1 MEIQTLNP
9 ATPRQRQRIEAFLKR
24 NGLRIDDMNYYAA
37 ALDDDGEMIAGG
49 GLKDDVIKCVAVDDA
64 HKGEAIA
71 NTLVSHLISHANQE
85 GYSCIKLFT
94 KPKNRQLF
102 ESLSFRLLAEAPEAI
117 LMETGIGGISNTV
130 KALKKIKEESEKYK
144 EYNKEC
150 REDSKEC
157 KEDSKEC
164 KEDCKECKEDSK
176 ECKEE
181 EKTNLNTSTPQ
192 HLNTSYLNTSTSQHL
207 NTSYLNTSTPHH
219 LTTTTPPRGVVVMN
233 CNPFTLGHRYLIEQ
247 AAKQVKRLY
256 VMVVRED
263 CSLFAYTERKAM
275 VEQGV
280 ADIENVSVID
290 GSDYAISR
298 ATFPTYFL
306 KRLDDAADTQM
317 QLDLDLFRRH
327 IAPAL
332 GATVR
337 FVGTE
342 PTDQLTRRY
351 NQLMHEALTDVREI
365 DRLAKDGNAVSAS
378 RVRKAMEQGDM
389 NTIRQLVPPTTLPY
403 IIAHL
408 ATQALQA
415 ELDTTPKPG
424 LVDKDNNGAHRDM
437 DHALM
442 QLSINTLHPYFMR
455 LALLGFA
462 DTLPSHTA
470 IRDTGIEAEKAM
482 LAATNGVNTHKG
494 ALFSMGLAVVAA
506 AYEEKKAAANK
517 EEREE
522 ERKKEEKGK
531 ERGKEEREDSQ
542 VPLKSLESLESLAP
556 LAPIESLAS
565 PLSSLQLTIKSLA
578 ASFPDTSGTHGSKA
592 KQLSNGTTTIKGA
605 LDNAREGYEKLF
617 AEWLPFY
624 NERRKSHDAHA
635 LHKTLLRIMCD
646 LDDTN
651 IIYRTNFAT
660 AEQVKQEARALLD
673 NFKEAYAA
681 ESKEK
686 CTSTIEEC
694 ASAIEEK
701 CASAELLALKDM
713 DHRYTARN
721 ISPGGAA
728 DMLSLTVFIG
738 SIQTY

>member
-9 ATPRQRQRIEAFLKR
+9 TTPRQRQRIEAFLKR
-24 NGLRIDDMNYYAA
+24 NALRIDDMNYYAA
-37 ALDDDGEMIAGG
+37 VLDDNGEIIAGG
-49 GLKDDVIKCVAVDDA
+49 GLKDDIIKCVAVDDA

-85 GYSCIKLFT
+85 GYGCIKLFT

-130 KALKKIKEESEKYK
+130 ETLKKIKEESEKYK

-150 REDSKEC
+150 KEDSKKC

-164 KEDCKECKEDSK
+164 KEVG
-176 ECKEE
+176 
-181 EKTNLNTSTPQ
+181 KTNLNTTTPQ
-192 HLNTSYLNTSTSQHL
+192 HLNAPYLNTPTPQHL
-207 NTSYLNTSTPHH
+207 
-219 LTTTTPPRGVVVMN
+219 TTTPPRGGVVVMN

-247 AAKQVKRLY
+247 AAKQVERLY

-280 ADIENVSVID
+280 ADIENVTVID

-317 QLDLDLFRRH
+317 LLDLDLFRRH

-351 NQLMHEALTDVREI
+351 NQLMHEALKDVRET
-365 DRLAKDGNAVSAS
+365 DRLEKDGYAVSAS
-378 RVRKAMEQGDM
+378 RVRKAMEEGDM

-408 ATQALQA
+408 ATRALHA

-424 LVDKDNNGAHRDM
+424 LVDKDNSGAHRDM

-442 QLSINTLHPYFMR
+442 SRSIRAIHPYFVR

-462 DTLPSHTA
+462 ADMPSHDD
-470 IRDTGIEAEKAM
+470 IVKTGIEAERAM
-482 LAATNGVNTHKG
+482 FEATNGVNTYKG

-506 AYEEKKAAANK
+506 AGKAWQGYSITPQALSAAIIK
-517 EEREE
+517 
-522 ERKKEEKGK
+522 
-531 ERGKEEREDSQ
+531 
-542 VPLKSLESLESLAP
+542 LAF
-556 LAPIESLAS
+556 A
-565 PLSSLQLTIKSLA
+565 
-578 ASFPDTSGTHGSKA
+578 FPDTKGTHGSKA
-592 KQLSNGTTTIKGA
+592 KQTAASETATFKGA
-605 LDNAREGYEKLF
+605 LDNAREGYPMLF
-617 AEWLPFY
+617 NDWLPFY
-624 NERRKSHDAHA
+624 ANLSKNGEPHA
-635 LHKTLLRIMCD
+635 LHLTLLRIMCD

-651 IIYRTNFAT
+651 IVYRTSLAMMK
-660 AEQVKQEARALLD
+660 QVKEESRDVLSRWSEATHGTPQADGGTNLD
-673 NFKEAYAA
+673 
-681 ESKEK
+681 
-686 CTSTIEEC
+686 TI
-694 ASAIEEK
+694 
-701 CASAELLALKDM
+701 LGDM
-713 DHRYTARN
+713 NRSFVQRN
-721 ISPGGAA
+721 ISPGGSA
-728 DMLSLTVFIG
+728 DMLSLVVFING
-738 SIQTY
+738 VLG

>member
-9 ATPRQRQRIEAFLKR
+9 TTPRQRQRIEAFLKR
-24 NGLRIDDMNYYAA
+24 NGLRFDDMHYYAA
-37 ALDDDGEMIAGG
+37 ITDDDGEMIAGG
-49 GLKDDVIKCVAVDDA
+49 GLKGNVIKCVAVDDA

-71 NTLVSHLISHANQE
+71 NTLISHLIAHANEE
-85 GYSCIKLFT
+85 GHSNVKLFT

-102 ESLSFRLLAEAPEAI
+102 ESLSFRLLAEAPEAV
-117 LMETGIGGISNTV
+117 LMETGIGGINNMV
-130 KALKKIKEESEKYK
+130 EQLKKIKEESEKYK

-150 REDSKEC
+150 

-164 KEDCKECKEDSK
+164 KENSE

-181 EKTNLNTSTPQ
+181 EKTNLNTSTSQHLNISTPQ
-192 HLNTSYLNTSTSQHL
+192 HLNITTPQHL
-207 NTSYLNTSTPHH
+207 NPSTPQP
-219 LTTTTPPRGVVVMN
+219 LTTTTPRGGVVVMN

-247 AAKQVKRLY
+247 AAKQVERLF

-263 CSLFAYTERKAM
+263 CSLFAYAERKAM

-280 ADIENVSVID
+280 AHLKNVTVID
-290 GSDYAISR
+290 GSEYAISQ

-317 QLDLDLFRRH
+317 LLDLDLFRRH

-342 PTDQLTRRY
+342 PTDRLTRRY
-351 NQLMHEALTDVREI
+351 NQLMHEVLTDVREI
-365 DRLAKDGNAVSAS
+365 SRLEKDGNAVSAS

-389 NTIRQLVPPTTLPY
+389 STIRQLVPPTTLPY

-437 DHALM
+437 DYALM
-442 QLSINTLHPYFMR
+442 QRSIDTLHPYFVK
-455 LALLGFA
+455 LALLGSA
-462 DTLPSHTA
+462 DALPSHTA
-470 IRDTGIEAEKAM
+470 IRDAGIEAEKAM
-482 LAATNGVNTHKG
+482 LSATNGVNTHKG

-506 AYEEKKAAANK
+506 AHEK
-517 EEREE
+517 
-522 ERKKEEKGK
+522 
-531 ERGKEEREDSQ
+531 DTD
-542 VPLKSLESLESLAP
+542 
-556 LAPIESLAS
+556 
-565 PLSSLQLTIKSLA
+565 SLQTTIKALA
-578 ASFPDTSGTHGSKA
+578 ASFPETNGTHGSKA
-592 KQLSNGTTTIKGA
+592 KLLSKGTTAIKGA
-605 LDNAREGYEKLF
+605 LDNAREGYEMLF

-624 NERRKSHDAHA
+624 IERRKERDAHT

-651 IIYRTNFAT
+651 VIYRTDLAT
-660 AEQVKQEARALLD
+660 AEEVKQEARALLD
-673 NFKEAYAA
+673 NF
-681 ESKEK
+681 SK
-686 CTSTIEEC
+686 
-694 ASAIEEK
+694 A
-701 CASAELLALKDM
+701 ALKDM
-713 DHRYTARN
+713 DRHYTTRN

-728 DMLSLTVFIG
+728 DMLSLTIFIG
-738 SIQTY
+738 SIQT

>member
-9 ATPRQRQRIEAFLKR
+9 STPRQRQRIEAFLKR
-24 NGLRIDDMNYYAA
+24 NALRIDDMNYYAA
-37 ALDDDGEMIAGG
+37 VLDDDGEMIAGG

-71 NTLVSHLISHANQE
+71 NTLVSHLISHANQK
-85 GYSCIKLFT
+85 GYGCIKLFT

-130 KALKKIKEESEKYK
+130 EALKKIKEDGE
-144 EYNKEC
+144 
-150 REDSKEC
+150 
-157 KEDSKEC
+157 
-164 KEDCKECKEDSK
+164 
-176 ECKEE
+176 
-181 EKTNLNTSTPQ
+181 
-192 HLNTSYLNTSTSQHL
+192 
-207 NTSYLNTSTPHH
+207 
-219 LTTTTPPRGVVVMN
+219 RGVIVMN

-247 AAKQVKRLY
+247 AAKQVERLY

-280 ADIENVSVID
+280 ADIENVNVID

-317 QLDLDLFRRH
+317 LLDLDLFRCH

-351 NQLMHEALTDVREI
+351 NQLMHEALKDVREI

-437 DHALM
+437 DYAMM
-442 QLSINTLHPYFMR
+442 QLSINTLHPYFVR

-482 LAATNGVNTHKG
+482 LAATNSVNTHKG

-506 AYEEKKAAANK
+506 AYEEKKEAANK
-517 EEREE
+517 EERG
-522 ERKKEEKGK
+522 KE
-531 ERGKEEREDSQ
+531 ERGKERE
-542 VPLKSLESLESLAP
+542 KEKREASLVSIENLT
-556 LAPIESLAS
+556 PIESLAS

-592 KQLSNGTTTIKGA
+592 KQLSNGTITIKGA

-624 NERRKSHDAHA
+624 NERRKNHDAHA

-651 IIYRTNFAT
+651 VIYRTNVAT
-660 AEQVKQEARALLD
+660 AEEVKQEARALLAS
-673 NFKEAYAA
+673 FEEAYAA
-681 ESKEK
+681 QDKEK
-686 CTSTIEEC
+686 Y
-694 ASAIEEK
+694 
-701 CASAELLALKDM
+701 ASAELLALKDM
-713 DHRYTARN
+713 DRRYTERN

>member
-24 NGLRIDDMNYYAA
+24 NALRIDDMNYYAA
-37 ALDDDGEMIAGG
+37 VLDDDGEMIAGG

-85 GYSCIKLFT
+85 GYGCIKLFT

-102 ESLSFRLLAEAPEAI
+102 ESLSFRLLAEAPEAV

-130 KALKKIKEESEKYK
+130 EALKKIKEESEKYK

-150 REDSKEC
+150 
-157 KEDSKEC
+157 KEDN
-164 KEDCKECKEDSK
+164 KECKEDSK

-181 EKTNLNTSTPQ
+181 EKTNLNTTTPQ
-192 HLNTSYLNTSTSQHL
+192 HLNTSYLNTTTPQHL
-207 NTSYLNTSTPHH
+207 NTSYINTSTPQHFNTSYLNTSY
-219 LTTTTPPRGVVVMN
+219 LTTSTPQHLNTTMQPTGCIVMN

-247 AAKQVKRLY
+247 AAKQVERLY

-317 QLDLDLFRRH
+317 LLDLDLFRRH

-351 NQLMHEALTDVREI
+351 NQLMHEALKDVHEI
-365 DRLAKDGNAVSAS
+365 NRLEKDGNAVSAS
-378 RVRKAMEQGDM
+378 RVRKAMEEGDM

-437 DHALM
+437 DYALM
-442 QLSINTLHPYFMR
+442 QLSINTLHPYFVR
-455 LALLGFA
+455 LAFLGFA
-462 DTLPSHTA
+462 DTLPSHTV
-470 IRDTGIEAEKAM
+470 IRDAGIEAEKAM
-482 LAATNGVNTHKG
+482 LEATNGVNTHKG

-517 EEREE
+517 EER
-522 ERKKEEKGK
+522 GK
-531 ERGKEEREDSQ
+531 EREEEY
-542 VPLKSLESLESLAP
+542 
-556 LAPIESLAS
+556 
-565 PLSSLQLTIKSLA
+565 LSSLQLTIKALA

-651 IIYRTNFAT
+651 VIYRTNVVT
-660 AEQVKQEARALLD
+660 AEEVKQEARALLAS
-673 NFKEAYAA
+673 FEEAYAA
-681 ESKEK
+681 EDKEK
-686 CTSTIEEC
+686 C

-713 DHRYTARN
+713 DRRYTERN

>member
-24 NGLRIDDMNYYAA
+24 NALRIDDMNYYAA
-37 ALDDDGEMIAGG
+37 VLDDDGEMIAGG

-85 GYSCIKLFT
+85 GYGCIKLFT

-102 ESLSFRLLAEAPEAI
+102 ESLSFRMLAEAPEAI

-130 KALKKIKEESEKYK
+130 EALKKIKEKSEKYK
-144 EYNKEC
+144 EYN
-150 REDSKEC
+150 KEC

-164 KEDCKECKEDSK
+164 KENSE

-181 EKTNLNTSTPQ
+181 VKTN
-192 HLNTSYLNTSTSQHL
+192 LNTSTSQHL
-207 NTSYLNTSTPHH
+207 NTTNINTSTSHH

-247 AAKQVKRLY
+247 AAKQVERLY

-280 ADIENVSVID
+280 ADIENVNVID

-317 QLDLDLFRRH
+317 LLDLDLFRRH

-351 NQLMHEALTDVREI
+351 NQLMHEALKDVRET
-365 DRLAKDGNAVSAS
+365 DRLEKDGNAVSAS
-378 RVRKAMEQGDM
+378 RVRKAMEEGDM

-437 DHALM
+437 DYALM
-442 QLSINTLHPYFMR
+442 QLSINTLHPYFVR

-462 DTLPSHTA
+462 DTLPSHTV

-482 LAATNGVNTHKG
+482 LAATNSVNTHKG

-517 EEREE
+517 EERGKE
-522 ERKKEEKGK
+522 ERKE
-531 ERGKEEREDSQ
+531 ERGKEREKEEKEDSQ
-542 VPLKSLESLESLAP
+542 VSLKNLT
-556 LAPIESLAS
+556 PIESLAS
-565 PLSSLQLTIKSLA
+565 PLSSLQLTIKALA
-578 ASFPDTSGTHGSKA
+578 ASFPDISGTHGSKA

-651 IIYRTNFAT
+651 VIYRTNVAT
-660 AEQVKQEARALLD
+660 AEEVKQEARALLAS
-673 NFKEAYAA
+673 FEEAYAA
-681 ESKEK
+681 QDKEK
-686 CTSTIEEC
+686 C

-713 DHRYTARN
+713 DRRYTERN

>member
-37 ALDDDGEMIAGG
+37 VLDDDGEMIAGG

-85 GYSCIKLFT
+85 GYGCIKLFT

-130 KALKKIKEESEKYK
+130 EALKKIKEKSEKYK

-150 REDSKEC
+150 KKDSKKC
-157 KEDSKEC
+157 KE
-164 KEDCKECKEDSK
+164 
-176 ECKEE
+176 
-181 EKTNLNTSTPQ
+181 NIP
-192 HLNTSYLNTSTSQHL
+192 YLNT
-207 NTSYLNTSTPHH
+207 TPPQ
-219 LTTTTPPRGVVVMN
+219 LLTTTPPRGGVVVMN

-247 AAKQVKRLY
+247 AAKQVERLY

-317 QLDLDLFRRH
+317 LLDLDLFRRH

-351 NQLMHEALTDVREI
+351 NQLMHEALKDVRET
-365 DRLAKDGNAVSAS
+365 DRLEKDGYAVSAS
-378 RVRKAMEQGDM
+378 RVRKAMEEGDM

-408 ATQALQA
+408 ATRALHA

-424 LVDKDNNGAHRDM
+424 LVDKDNSGAHRDM

-442 QLSINTLHPYFMR
+442 SRSIRAIHPYFVR

-462 DTLPSHTA
+462 ADMPSHDD
-470 IRDTGIEAEKAM
+470 IVKTGIEAERAM
-482 LAATNGVNTHKG
+482 FEATNGINTYKG

-506 AYEEKKAAANK
+506 AGKAWQGYSITPQALSAAISK
-517 EEREE
+517 
-522 ERKKEEKGK
+522 
-531 ERGKEEREDSQ
+531 
-542 VPLKSLESLESLAP
+542 LAF
-556 LAPIESLAS
+556 A
-565 PLSSLQLTIKSLA
+565 
-578 ASFPDTSGTHGSKA
+578 FPDTKGTHGSKA
-592 KQLSNGTTTIKGA
+592 KQTAASETATFKGA
-605 LDNAREGYEKLF
+605 LDNAREGYPMLF
-617 AEWLPFY
+617 NDWLPFY
-624 NERRKSHDAHA
+624 ANLSKNGEPHA
-635 LHKTLLRIMCD
+635 LHLTLLRIMCD

-651 IIYRTNFAT
+651 IVYRTSLAMMK
-660 AEQVKQEARALLD
+660 QVKEESRSVLSRWSEATHGTPQADGGTNLD
-673 NFKEAYAA
+673 
-681 ESKEK
+681 
-686 CTSTIEEC
+686 TI
-694 ASAIEEK
+694 
-701 CASAELLALKDM
+701 LGDM
-713 DHRYTARN
+713 NRSFVQRN
-721 ISPGGAA
+721 ISPGGSA
-728 DMLSLTVFIG
+728 DMLSLVVFING
-738 SIQTY
+738 VLG

>member
-24 NGLRIDDMNYYAA
+24 NALRIDDMNYYAA
-37 ALDDDGEMIAGG
+37 VLDDDGEMIAGG

-85 GYSCIKLFT
+85 GYGCIKLFT

-130 KALKKIKEESEKYK
+130 EALKKIKEESEKYK

-150 REDSKEC
+150 
-157 KEDSKEC
+157 KEDN
-164 KEDCKECKEDSK
+164 KECKEDSK

-181 EKTNLNTSTPQ
+181 EKTNLNTTTPQHLNTSYLNTTTPQHLNTSYLNTSTPQ
-192 HLNTSYLNTSTSQHL
+192 HLNTSYLNTSTPQHL
-207 NTSYLNTSTPHH
+207 NTTMQPT
-219 LTTTTPPRGVVVMN
+219 GCIVMN

-247 AAKQVKRLY
+247 AAKQVERLY

-317 QLDLDLFRRH
+317 LLDLDLFRRH

-351 NQLMHEALTDVREI
+351 NQLMHEALKDVREI
-365 DRLAKDGNAVSAS
+365 NRLEKDGNAVSAS
-378 RVRKAMEQGDM
+378 RVRKAMEEGDM

-437 DHALM
+437 DYALM
-442 QLSINTLHPYFMR
+442 QLSINTLHPYFVR
-455 LALLGFA
+455 LAFLGFA
-462 DTLPSHTA
+462 DTLPSHTV
-470 IRDTGIEAEKAM
+470 IRDAGIEAEKAM
-482 LAATNGVNTHKG
+482 LEATNGVNTHKG

-517 EEREE
+517 EVRGKEREE
-522 ERKKEEKGK
+522 EY
-531 ERGKEEREDSQ
+531 
-542 VPLKSLESLESLAP
+542 
-556 LAPIESLAS
+556 
-565 PLSSLQLTIKSLA
+565 LSSLQLTIKALA
-578 ASFPDTSGTHGSKA
+578 ASFPDTSGTHGSKV
-592 KQLSNGTTTIKGA
+592 KQLSNGTITIKGA

-651 IIYRTNFAT
+651 IIYRTNVAT
-660 AEQVKQEARALLD
+660 AEEVKQEARALLAS
-673 NFKEAYAA
+673 FEEAYAA
-681 ESKEK
+681 EDKEK
-686 CTSTIEEC
+686 C

-713 DHRYTARN
+713 DRRYTERN

>member
-37 ALDDDGEMIAGG
+37 VLDDDGEMIAGG

-85 GYSCIKLFT
+85 GYGCIKLFT

-130 KALKKIKEESEKYK
+130 EALKKIKEESEKYK

-150 REDSKEC
+150 KEDSKKC
-157 KEDSKEC
+157 KEDSKKC
-164 KEDCKECKEDSK
+164 KEVV
-176 ECKEE
+176 
-181 EKTNLNTSTPQ
+181 KTNLNTTTPQ
-192 HLNTSYLNTSTSQHL
+192 HL
-207 NTSYLNTSTPHH
+207 
-219 LTTTTPPRGVVVMN
+219 TTTPPRGGVVVMN

-247 AAKQVKRLY
+247 AAKQVERLY

-280 ADIENVSVID
+280 ADIKNVSVID

-317 QLDLDLFRRH
+317 LLDLDLFRRH

-351 NQLMHEALTDVREI
+351 NQLMHEALKDVRET
-365 DRLAKDGNAVSAS
+365 DRLEKDGYAVSAS

-424 LVDKDNNGAHRDM
+424 LVDKDNSGAHRDM

-442 QLSINTLHPYFMR
+442 SRSIHALHPYFVR

-462 DTLPSHTA
+462 ADMPCHDD
-470 IRDTGIEAEKAM
+470 IVKTGIEAERAM
-482 LAATNGVNTHKG
+482 FEATNGVNTYKG

-506 AYEEKKAAANK
+506 AGKAWQGSSISQQALSAAI
-517 EEREE
+517 
-522 ERKKEEKGK
+522 
-531 ERGKEEREDSQ
+531 SQ
-542 VPLKSLESLESLAP
+542 LAF
-556 LAPIESLAS
+556 A
-565 PLSSLQLTIKSLA
+565 
-578 ASFPDTSGTHGSKA
+578 FPDTKGTHGSKA
-592 KQLSNGTTTIKGA
+592 KQAAASETPTFKGA
-605 LDNAREGYEKLF
+605 LDNAREGYPELF
-617 AEWLPFY
+617 NDWLPFY
-624 NERRKSHDAHA
+624 ANLRKNGEPHA
-635 LHKTLLRIMCD
+635 LHLTLLRIMCD

-651 IIYRTNFAT
+651 IVYRTSLAMMK
-660 AEQVKQEARALLD
+660 QVKEESRDVLRQWSETQADGGTKLD
-673 NFKEAYAA
+673 AILSNMNHNFVQ
-681 ESKEK
+681 
-686 CTSTIEEC
+686 
-694 ASAIEEK
+694 
-701 CASAELLALKDM
+701 
-713 DHRYTARN
+713 RN
-721 ISPGGAA
+721 ISPGGSA
-728 DMLSLTVFIG
+728 DMLSLVVFVSG
-738 SIQTY
+738 VLG

>member
-9 ATPRQRQRIEAFLKR
+9 TTPRQRQRIEAFLKR
-24 NGLRIDDMNYYAA
+24 NGLRFDDMHYYAA
-37 ALDDDGEMIAGG
+37 VTDDDGEMIAGG
-49 GLKDDVIKCVAVDDA
+49 GLKGNVIKCVAVDDA

-71 NTLVSHLISHANQE
+71 NTLISHLIAHANEE
-85 GYSCIKLFT
+85 GHSNVMLFT

-102 ESLSFRLLAEAPEAI
+102 ESLSFRLLAEAPEAV
-117 LMETGIGGISNTV
+117 LMETGIGGINYMV
-130 KALKKIKEESEKYK
+130 EQLKKIKEESEKYK

-150 REDSKEC
+150 

-164 KEDCKECKEDSK
+164 KENSE

-181 EKTNLNTSTPQ
+181 EKTNLNPSTPQHLNISTPQHLNTTTPQHLNTSTPQ
-192 HLNTSYLNTSTSQHL
+192 HLNT
-207 NTSYLNTSTPHH
+207 
-219 LTTTTPPRGVVVMN
+219 TTPLRGVVVMN

-247 AAKQVKRLY
+247 AAKQVERLF

-263 CSLFAYTERKAM
+263 CSLFAYAERKAM

-280 ADIENVSVID
+280 AHLKNVTVID
-290 GSDYAISR
+290 GSEYAISQ

-317 QLDLDLFRRH
+317 LLDLDLFRRH

-342 PTDQLTRRY
+342 PTDRLTRRY
-351 NQLMHEALTDVREI
+351 NQLMHEVLADVREI
-365 DRLAKDGNAVSAS
+365 VRLEKEGNAVSAS

-389 NTIRQLVPPTTLPY
+389 STIRQLVPPTTLPY

-437 DHALM
+437 DYALM
-442 QLSINTLHPYFMR
+442 QRSIDTLHPYFVQ
-455 LALLGFA
+455 LALLGCA
-462 DTLPSHTA
+462 DALPTHTS
-470 IRDTGIEAEKAM
+470 IRDIGIEAEKAM
-482 LAATNGVNTHKG
+482 LSATNGVNTHKG

-506 AYEEKKAAANK
+506 AH
-517 EEREE
+517 E
-522 ERKKEEKGK
+522 ERKIAANEEQILK
-531 ERGKEEREDSQ
+531 ERNGGED
-542 VPLKSLESLESLAP
+542 VLV
-556 LAPIESLAS
+556 
-565 PLSSLQLTIKSLA
+565 SLQTTIKALA

-592 KQLSNGTTTIKGA
+592 KLLSKGTTAIKGA
-605 LDNAREGYEKLF
+605 LDNAREGYEMLF

-624 NERRKSHDAHA
+624 IERRKEHDAYTP
-635 LHKTLLRIMCD
+635 HKTLLRIMCD

-651 IIYRTNFAT
+651 VIYRTDLAT
-660 AEQVKQEARALLD
+660 AEEVKQEARALLD
-673 NFKEAYAA
+673 SF
-681 ESKEK
+681 SK
-686 CTSTIEEC
+686 
-694 ASAIEEK
+694 A
-701 CASAELLALKDM
+701 ALKDM
-713 DHRYTARN
+713 DRRYTARN

-728 DMLSLTVFIG
+728 DMLSLTIFIG
-738 SIQTY
+738 SIQT

>member
-9 ATPRQRQRIEAFLKR
+9 TTPRQRQRIEAFLKR
-24 NGLRIDDMNYYAA
+24 NGLRFDDMHYYAA
-37 ALDDDGEMIAGG
+37 ITDDDGEMIAGG
-49 GLKDDVIKCVAVDDA
+49 GLKGNVIKCVAVDDA

-71 NTLVSHLISHANQE
+71 NTLISHLIAHANEE
-85 GYSCIKLFT
+85 GHSNVMLFT

-102 ESLSFRLLAEAPEAI
+102 ESLSFRLLAEAPEAV
-117 LMETGIGGISNTV
+117 LMETGIGGINNMV
-130 KALKKIKEESEKYK
+130 EQLKKIKEESEKYK

-150 REDSKEC
+150 

-164 KEDCKECKEDSK
+164 KENSE

-181 EKTNLNTSTPQ
+181 EKTNLNTSTSQHLNISTPQ
-192 HLNTSYLNTSTSQHL
+192 HLNITTPQHL
-207 NTSYLNTSTPHH
+207 NPSTPQP
-219 LTTTTPPRGVVVMN
+219 LTATTPLRGVVVMN

-247 AAKQVKRLY
+247 AAKQVERLF

-263 CSLFAYTERKAM
+263 CSLFAYAERKAM

-280 ADIENVSVID
+280 AHLKNVTVID
-290 GSDYAISR
+290 GSEYAISQ

-317 QLDLDLFRRH
+317 LLDLDLFRRH

-342 PTDQLTRRY
+342 PTDRLTRRY
-351 NQLMHEALTDVREI
+351 NQLMHEVLADVRETA
-365 DRLAKDGNAVSAS
+365 RLEKKGNAVSAS

-389 NTIRQLVPPTTLPY
+389 STIRQLVPPTTLPY

-424 LVDKDNNGAHRDM
+424 LVDKDSNGAHRDM
-437 DHALM
+437 DYALM
-442 QLSINTLHPYFMR
+442 QRSIDTLHPYFVK
-455 LALLGFA
+455 LALLGCA
-462 DTLPSHTA
+462 DALPTHTS
-470 IRDTGIEAEKAM
+470 IRDIGIEAEKAM
-482 LAATNGVNTHKG
+482 LSATNGVNTHKG

-506 AYEEKKAAANK
+506 AHEKNT
-517 EEREE
+517 
-522 ERKKEEKGK
+522 
-531 ERGKEEREDSQ
+531 D
-542 VPLKSLESLESLAP
+542 
-556 LAPIESLAS
+556 
-565 PLSSLQLTIKSLA
+565 SLQTTIKALA
-578 ASFPDTSGTHGSKA
+578 ASFPDTNGTHGSKA
-592 KQLSNGTTTIKGA
+592 KLLSKGTTTIKGA
-605 LDNAREGYEKLF
+605 LDNAREGYEMLF

-624 NERRKSHDAHA
+624 IERRKEHDAYT

-651 IIYRTNFAT
+651 VIYRTDLAT
-660 AEQVKQEARALLD
+660 AEEVKQEARALLD
-673 NFKEAYAA
+673 SF
-681 ESKEK
+681 SK
-686 CTSTIEEC
+686 
-694 ASAIEEK
+694 A
-701 CASAELLALKDM
+701 ALKDM
-713 DHRYTARN
+713 DRHYTTRN

-728 DMLSLTVFIG
+728 DMLSLTIFIG
-738 SIQTY
+738 SIQT

>member
-24 NGLRIDDMNYYAA
+24 NALRIDDMNYYAA
-37 ALDDDGEMIAGG
+37 VLDDDGEMIAGG

-130 KALKKIKEESEKYK
+130 EALKKIKEESEKYK

-150 REDSKEC
+150 
-157 KEDSKEC
+157 KEDN
-164 KEDCKECKEDSK
+164 KECKEDSK

-192 HLNTSYLNTSTSQHL
+192 HLNTSYLNTTTPQHL
-207 NTSYLNTSTPHH
+207 NTSYLNTSTPQH
-219 LTTTTPPRGVVVMN
+219 LNTTPPRGGVVVMN

-247 AAKQVKRLY
+247 AAKQVERLY

-317 QLDLDLFRRH
+317 LLDLDLFRRH

-351 NQLMHEALTDVREI
+351 NQLMHEALKDVREI
-365 DRLAKDGNAVSAS
+365 NRLEKDGNAVSAS
-378 RVRKAMEQGDM
+378 RVRKAMEEGDM

-442 QLSINTLHPYFMR
+442 QLSINTLHPYFVR
-455 LALLGFA
+455 LAFLGFA
-462 DTLPSHTA
+462 DTLPSHTV
-470 IRDTGIEAEKAM
+470 IRDAGIEAEKAM
-482 LAATNGVNTHKG
+482 LEATNGVNTHKG

-517 EEREE
+517 EVRGKEREE
-522 ERKKEEKGK
+522 EY
-531 ERGKEEREDSQ
+531 
-542 VPLKSLESLESLAP
+542 
-556 LAPIESLAS
+556 
-565 PLSSLQLTIKSLA
+565 LSSLQLTIKALA

-651 IIYRTNFAT
+651 VIYRTNVAT
-660 AEQVKQEARALLD
+660 AEEVKQEARALLAS
-673 NFKEAYAA
+673 FEEAYAA
-681 ESKEK
+681 EDKEK
-686 CTSTIEEC
+686 C

-713 DHRYTARN
+713 DRRYTERN